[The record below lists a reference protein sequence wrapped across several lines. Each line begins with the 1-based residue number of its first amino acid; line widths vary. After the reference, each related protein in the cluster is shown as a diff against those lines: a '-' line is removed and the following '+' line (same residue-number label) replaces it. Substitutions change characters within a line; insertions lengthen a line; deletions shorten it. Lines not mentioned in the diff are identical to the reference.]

1 MDSFLSDEVR
11 AGLQRAHTKALRRKN
26 RMRVQ
31 SGNITI
37 PILREWDGGF
47 ATDIEDAP
55 VLRGRVDIYDG
66 SKHLYQCLVIF
77 SAREGNEMIYEYK
90 RHTPAED
97 RRIVDY
103 DEPDDKPVA
112 LIPGNP

>member
-1 MDSFLSDEVR
+1 MDNFISDEVR
-11 AGLQRAHTKALRRKN
+11 MGLQRAHTKALRMKN
-26 RMRVQ
+26 RMRLQ
-31 SGNITI
+31 SGEITV

-47 ATDIEDAP
+47 AVDIDIAP
-55 VLRGRVDIYDG
+55 ALRGRVDIYDG

-103 DEPDDKPVA
+103 DKPDDKPIA
-112 LIPGNP
+112 LLR